1 MLHQFTIKMKSQ
13 TLINV
18 AAKAFI
24 GLSALSLLS
33 VSVMAFYNPQ
43 DVMNLVDV
51 KLSNTDAYSS
61 IRGVYGGAGLSI
73 TLLLVYL
80 FKNNVR
86 LALGF
91 LATLW
96 GLYALSRIITVM
108 AEGALGAFGS
118 QWLFIESTLFII
130 AMILLLLSRKFA
142 TNETATY

>member
-1 MLHQFTIKMKSQ
+1 MIYMKSQ
-13 TLINV
+13 SIING
-18 AAKAFI
+18 ASKAFI
-24 GLSALSLLS
+24 GISALSLLS

-51 KLSNTDAYSS
+51 KLGNTDAYSS

-91 LATLW
+91 LAMLW
-96 GLYALSRIITVM
+96 GLYAFSRIITVM
-108 AEGALGAFGS
+108 AEGALGAFGN
-118 QWLFIESTLFII
+118 QWLLIESVLFII
-130 AMILLLLSRKFA
+130 AMILLLLSRKFTTHEA
-142 TNETATY
+142 ATY